1 MPVVQGM
8 VACDMKHKL
17 GMVACDMRHK
27 LGMVACDMKH
37 KLGMVACDM
46 RHKLGMVA
54 CDMKHKLG
62 IVACDLMHML
72 MFIVWLIHCTRETPS
87 LVPKPNICSCGWIT
101 SLLRAKKGQVK
112 CLTNIVLRAV
122 CM

>member
-27 LGMVACDMKH
+27 LGMVACDM
-37 KLGMVACDM
+37 
-46 RHKLGMVA
+46 R
-54 CDMKHKLG
+54 HKLG

-72 MFIVWLIHCTRETPS
+72 MFIVWLIHYTRETPS
-87 LVPKPNICSCGWIT
+87 LVPKPNILQLWMDYIT
-101 SLLRAKKGQVK
+101 AACKKGSSKMPNQYCSEGSMYV
-112 CLTNIVLRAV
+112 TNETSRV
-122 CM
+122 

>member
-27 LGMVACDMKH
+27 LGMVACDM
-37 KLGMVACDM
+37 
-46 RHKLGMVA
+46 R
-54 CDMKHKLG
+54 HKLG

-72 MFIVWLIHCTRETPS
+72 MFIVWLIHYTRETPS
-87 LVPKPNICSCGWIT
+87 LVPKPNHFAAVDGLHHCCVQK
-101 SLLRAKKGQVK
+101 RVK
-112 CLTNIVLRAV
+112 
-122 CM
+122 